1 MMWQVAR
8 ALCLA
13 GACLS
18 ILPAWAVPADGKRG
32 DLSALREKIRDLQDD
47 IAHSEEN
54 HGEAADELAA
64 SDKSIAATQMR
75 LREIARSR
83 EQAEA
88 QIASLNEQ
96 RVAIENELSVLRKQ
110 LGDAIFRTYVE
121 GGQGGARSFLSGDN
135 PNQISRDAY
144 YLEQIA
150 RQRMQAITQARGDMQ
165 KLAQIMVAAEARRSQ
180 LVALEAQRKDEQ
192 ATLVRERAK
201 QREVLNQIS
210 TQLRS
215 QRRQMATL
223 QRDEGRMEK
232 LIQGL
237 DRIARSLPPRVPRA
251 VASAPVASSGANSS
265 RASHSKDGGR
275 EPVPQAGKE
284 AEGGKES
291 SSAQKEPVTGR
302 ADAVAQPD
310 HAEISFGAR
319 RGHLRWPVRGELTGH
334 FGVPRMEGGATWRG
348 IFIRAA
354 NGTEVHAV
362 ADGKVVFADWMR
374 GFGNLIIVEHG
385 DGYLTVYGNNE
396 SVFKSPGDDV
406 STGDVIASVGTSGG
420 QEESG
425 LYFEIRYRGQPQ
437 DPAKWV
443 AGKSTR

>member
-1 MMWQVAR
+1 MMLRAAR
-8 ALCLA
+8 VLCLA

-18 ILPAWAVPADGKRG
+18 VLPAWAGAPADSKRG
-32 DLSALREKIRDLQDD
+32 ELSALREKIRDLQDE

-64 SDKSIAATQMR
+64 SDKSIAATQKR
-75 LREIARSR
+75 LRDIARTR
-83 EQAEA
+83 EQAESD
-88 QIASLNEQ
+88 IAGLSEQ
-96 RVAIENELSVLRKQ
+96 RVALENELSVLRKQ

-121 GGQGGARSFLSGDN
+121 GGQGGTRSFLSGDN

-150 RQRMQAITQARGDMQ
+150 RQRMRAIDQARGDMQ
-165 KLAQIMVAAEARRSQ
+165 KLAQVLAAAEAKHAQ
-180 LVALEAQRKDEQ
+180 LAALETQQKDEQ
-192 ATLVRERAK
+192 TALVRERAR
-201 QREVLNQIS
+201 QREVLNKIS

-215 QRRQMATL
+215 QRKQMATL

-237 DRIARSLPPRVPRA
+237 DRIARSLPPRAPKA
-251 VASAPVASSGANSS
+251 AASA
-265 RASHSKDGGR
+265 
-275 EPVPQAGKE
+275 
-284 AEGGKES
+284 S
-291 SSAQKEPVTGR
+291 SSAGSPAKPVRGKEPSPKESPTAEVRETPQATKEPAIGK
-302 ADAVAQPD
+302 AEVVAQP
-310 HAEISFGAR
+310 ESTETSFGAR
-319 RGHLRWPVRGELTGH
+319 RGHLRWPVRGELTGR
-334 FGVPRMEGGATWRG
+334 FGAPRLEGGATWRG
-348 IFIRAA
+348 VFIRAA

-385 DGYLTVYGNNE
+385 DGYMTVYGNNE

-406 STGDVIASVGTSGG
+406 SAGDVIASVGTSGG

-443 AGKSTR
+443 AGKGASK

>member
-1 MMWQVAR
+1 MMLRAAR
-8 ALCLA
+8 VLCLA

-18 ILPAWAVPADGKRG
+18 ILPAWAGAPTDSKRG
-32 DLSALREKIRDLQDD
+32 ELSALREKIRDLQDD

-75 LREIARSR
+75 LREIARAR

-88 QIASLNEQ
+88 DIAGLNEQ
-96 RVAIENELSVLRKQ
+96 RVALENELSVLRKQ

-150 RQRMQAITQARGDMQ
+150 KQRMRAIDQARGDMA
-165 KLAQIMVAAEARRSQ
+165 KLAQILATAETKRSQ
-180 LVALEAQRKDEQ
+180 LAVLETRQKDEQ
-192 ATLVRERAK
+192 AALVRERAR
-201 QREVLNQIS
+201 QREVLNKIS

-215 QRRQMATL
+215 QRKQMATL

-237 DRIARSLPPRVPRA
+237 DRIARSLPPRVPKA
-251 VASAPVASSGANSS
+251 VAAAS
-265 RASHSKDGGR
+265 
-275 EPVPQAGKE
+275 
-284 AEGGKES
+284 S
-291 SSAQKEPVTGR
+291 SSASSAKPVRGKEQSSRETATGEAKDVPQTTKEPTTGK
-302 ADAVAQPD
+302 AEVVAQPEP
-310 HAEISFGAR
+310 AETSFGSR
-319 RGHLRWPVRGELTGH
+319 RGRLRWPVRGELTGR
-334 FGVPRMEGGATWRG
+334 FGAPRLEGGTTWRG
-348 IFIRAA
+348 VFIRAA

-385 DGYLTVYGNNE
+385 DGYMTVYGNNE

-406 STGDVIASVGTSGG
+406 SAGDVIASVGTSGG

-443 AGKSTR
+443 AGKGASK